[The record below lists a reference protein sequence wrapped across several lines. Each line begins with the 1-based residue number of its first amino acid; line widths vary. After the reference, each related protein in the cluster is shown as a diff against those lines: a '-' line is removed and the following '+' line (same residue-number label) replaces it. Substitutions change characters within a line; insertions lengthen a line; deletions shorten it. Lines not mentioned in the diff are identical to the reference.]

1 MENSPST
8 TDPKTLMGYVLFQP
22 FATGSKSESIRP
34 AFVCGHGPTLTMFME
49 GDNPFEN
56 KLLRPFHGKY
66 VEAKGEVNFDKRN
79 FRVNEIK
86 ELPDPFVLPENDFFE
101 SVQNSQADELDSA
114 KEVSSD
120 GGGE

>member
-1 MENSPST
+1 MSKPTDT

-34 AFVCGHGPTLTMFME
+34 AFVCGHGPTLTMFMD

-66 VEAKGEVNFDKRN
+66 VEAIGEVNFDKRN
-79 FRVNEIK
+79 FRVHEIK
-86 ELPDPFVLPENDFFE
+86 ELSDPFFTLEND
-101 SVQNSQADELDSA
+101 SVKSTQNSEDEEREPGSEDPQTD
-114 KEVSSD
+114 E
-120 GGGE
+120 

>member
-1 MENSPST
+1 MSEQTDT

-56 KLLRPFHGKY
+56 NLLRPFHGKY
-66 VEAKGEVNFDKRN
+66 IEATGEVNFDKRN
-79 FRVNEIK
+79 FRVHEIK
-86 ELPDPFVLPENDFFE
+86 ELPDPFVPPENDSVE
-101 SVQNSQADELDSA
+101 STQNSEDEEIESGSEDSQTD
-114 KEVSSD
+114 E
-120 GGGE
+120 